1 MAEQVPVKREQN
13 PPAVQ
18 EGEVVPWR
26 EPGGMFRDIDTIF
39 DRMVRNFF
47 GPPGTSPWAGTFIP
61 AVDIEETTD
70 AYIVEIELPGV
81 RREDIT
87 VEVGE
92 GELHIRG
99 QVVERDRTGI
109 VRQRTRRSGHF
120 SDRVALPSGID
131 PGGITASHRD
141 GVLTVTVPRSIA
153 QVLRRVDIV

>member
-47 GPPGTSPWAGTFIP
+47 GPPGTSPWPGSFVP

-81 RREDIT
+81 RRNEIT
-87 VEVGE
+87 VEAGPT
-92 GELHIRG
+92 ELHISG
-99 QVVERDRTGI
+99 EVVERERTGI
-109 VRQRTRRSGHF
+109 VRHRTRRTGRF
-120 SDRVALPSGID
+120 SYRVSLPPGTEPDGIR
-131 PGGITASHRD
+131 ASHSD
-141 GVLTVTVPRSIA
+141 GVLTVTVPRTEASRP
-153 QVLRRVDIV
+153 RRIDII